1 MRKSFLVLALIYG
14 MMLAGAAYWQLYSDL
29 DESPANPRYYLMF
42 RQERGPIFDGCGRT
56 LAFSAAEDG
65 VYVRCYAAPSLSHV
79 VGYFHERYGI
89 TGLERLYQE
98 ELSQGRS
105 LFTTLDLE
113 LQKRAEELLQGVNG
127 AVVALRPATGEVLAL
142 VSSPWVD
149 GSALDENWPDYLA
162 DVRSPFLNRA
172 TQGLYPPG
180 STVKPIVYWAAAAL
194 GRVDDE
200 TSWSDPGVLNLPGGM
215 ISNAGGRAHGQI
227 SIAEALAY
235 SSNVVFAELAVDLEE
250 QLLKC
255 FRLFGLGQQIDFE
268 LGNLEGFVPA
278 GIASP
283 YHAAQLGI
291 GQGELLVTPLQMAQA
306 AAALAN
312 GGILMRPYLVNEL
325 RGGLRLRQITRP
337 QVVQELLPKS
347 AANTVRKAMAL
358 AAREGTAQ
366 THLSGSLDYAGK
378 TGTAQTGRSAADHAW
393 FIGFA
398 PVDAP
403 QVAVAVVIEHGGAGA
418 AAAAPVG
425 AEIMLKAL
433 QMSE

>member
-1 MRKSFLVLALIYG
+1 M
-14 MMLAGAAYWQLYSDL
+14 
-29 DESPANPRYYLMF
+29 
-42 RQERGPIFDGCGRT
+42 
-56 LAFSAAEDG
+56 
-65 VYVRCYAAPSLSHV
+65 
-79 VGYFHERYGI
+79 
-89 TGLERLYQE
+89 
-98 ELSQGRS
+98 
-105 LFTTLDLE
+105 
-113 LQKRAEELLQGVNG
+113 
-127 AVVALRPATGEVLAL
+127 
-142 VSSPWVD
+142 
-149 GSALDENWPDYLA
+149 
-162 DVRSPFLNRA
+162 
-172 TQGLYPPG
+172 
-180 STVKPIVYWAAAAL
+180 
-194 GRVDDE
+194 
-200 TSWSDPGVLNLPGGM
+200 
-215 ISNAGGRAHGQI
+215 
-227 SIAEALAY
+227 
-235 SSNVVFAELAVDLEE
+235 DLEE

-312 GGILMRPYLVNEL
+312 GGILMRPYLVKEL

>member
-1 MRKSFLVLALIYG
+1 
-14 MMLAGAAYWQLYSDL
+14 
-29 DESPANPRYYLMF
+29 MF

-312 GGILMRPYLVNEL
+312 GGILMRPYLVKEL